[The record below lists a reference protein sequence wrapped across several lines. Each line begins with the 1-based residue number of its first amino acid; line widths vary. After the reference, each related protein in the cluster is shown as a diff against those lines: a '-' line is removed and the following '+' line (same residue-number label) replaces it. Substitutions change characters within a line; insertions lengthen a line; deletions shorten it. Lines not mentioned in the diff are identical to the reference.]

1 MRGLACCTALLTAG
15 VRITPAQTGL
25 LVVAHGADSGWNAR
39 VRETVAQVH
48 WSQGPVALAFLM
60 GSESESAGW
69 GHAVDALLAARA
81 TSIVV
86 VPFLVSSFGGHYR
99 EIEYYAGRRDSLSGH
114 VLMLR
119 HHPLP
124 VPSRVTSA
132 LDAAPE
138 LGQALVAL
146 WRGLTD
152 ADRSRPL
159 VLVAHGPADSEDAA
173 RWLANLRTAAAALP
187 SAGLATPLG
196 IGLLWDDATP
206 PLRAAAVAALR
217 DTVNVMAVRARDSVV
232 VIPVLISSGS
242 IDQQKLP
249 RDLLGL
255 PIHYRPASLAPLPAL
270 ARWIE
275 RAGAEAR

>member
-1 MRGLACCTALLTAG
+1 MRGLACSTALLIAA

-39 VRETVAQVH
+39 VRQTVEQVH
-48 WSQGPVALAFLM
+48 WTQGPVAVAFLM

-69 GHAVDALLAARA
+69 DRAVDALLASHA

-86 VPFLVSSFGGHYR
+86 VPLLVSSFGGHYR
-99 EIEYYAGRRDSLSGH
+99 EIEYYSGRRDTVSGH
-114 VLMLR
+114 VMTLR

-146 WRGLTD
+146 WRGLSETD
-152 ADRSRPL
+152 RGRPL

-173 RWLANLRTAAAALP
+173 RW
-187 SAGLATPLG
+187 
-196 IGLLWDDATP
+196 
-206 PLRAAAVAALR
+206 
-217 DTVNVMAVRARDSVV
+217 
-232 VIPVLISSGS
+232 
-242 IDQQKLP
+242 
-249 RDLLGL
+249 
-255 PIHYRPASLAPLPAL
+255 
-270 ARWIE
+270 IE